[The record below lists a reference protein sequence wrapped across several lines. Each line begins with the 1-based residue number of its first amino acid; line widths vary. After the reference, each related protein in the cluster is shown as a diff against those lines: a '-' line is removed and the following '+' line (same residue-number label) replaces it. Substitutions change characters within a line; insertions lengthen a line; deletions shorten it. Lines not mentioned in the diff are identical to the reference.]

1 MITRKARRPRSSA
14 AAAAAL
20 AAGALIAVLGVPVG
34 AGAPAGAGAPVGAG
48 APAGAGAPVGAGA
61 GRGAFLAPVL
71 GVAADEAPKAEVPV
85 QTFELD
91 NGMRFLLVPRPE
103 MSTVAAGWV
112 AHVGSANERPGITG
126 MAHLFE
132 HMMFKGSRTI
142 GTTDIENDLQVIDE
156 QEALQEEIRRIYREQ
171 RERWR
176 TGEIADPYDPAGRP
190 DELVELQQRF
200 DDLVEKQRALMKK
213 DELDKIYTQNGASFL
228 NAFTNADMTVYLI
241 TVPANKVELW
251 FWMESD
257 RLREPVFREFYS
269 ERDVVYEERR
279 LRTESTPTGRFDEL
293 FNAMFWQAHP
303 YSWPTVGWPSDLRV
317 ISKAQADEFF
327 DTYYAP
333 NNVTAVLVGNFDV
346 EQVKA
351 LAERYFARIPRGERE
366 PPDVV
371 TLELEQIAE
380 KRMVAQCDCQPQ
392 IQIRYHTAPFDH
404 ADSYPLEVL
413 AGILNGRT
421 GRLYKAMIEGEE
433 IASTASAFQQ
443 ADKYAG
449 SFTFSAE
456 TKGDATPAQLEAAWD
471 RVIAQLR
478 SEPVGAEELTKVKNV
493 IAADSYRRL
502 QSPFFLMIQLAVYE
516 GLGDWRVLNQ
526 EGERLAAVSA
536 EDVQR
541 VVGESFAPENR
552 LVGHYLRKEGTVA
565 EDLPP
570 ELAELPAEM
579 RQGVMAQIRQIR
591 QIEDADQLRQ
601 ILAQAESQATQ
612 APPEMQKVVELLLE
626 VLRERIEELSEGGD
640 Q

>member
-1 MITRKARRPRSSA
+1 MKMQPPRLLLARIAAPFAAVLAVCLFTGLAAPASA
-14 AAAAAL
+14 A
-20 AAGALIAVLGVPVG
+20 V
-34 AGAPAGAGAPVGAG
+34 
-48 APAGAGAPVGAGA
+48 
-61 GRGAFLAPVL
+61 
-71 GVAADEAPKAEVPV
+71 ADEPAKAEVPV
-85 QTFELD
+85 QTFELQ

-132 HMMFKGSRTI
+132 HMMFKGTRTI
-142 GTTDIENDLQVIDE
+142 GTTDIAGDLAVIEE
-156 QEALQEEIRRIYREQ
+156 QEALQEKIRQIYREQ

-176 TGEIADPYDPAGRP
+176 TGEISDPYDPAGRP
-190 DELVELQQRF
+190 AELAELQLRF
-200 DDLVEKQRALMKK
+200 DDLVERQRGLMKK
-213 DELDKIYTQNGASFL
+213 DEFDQIYTQNGASFL
-228 NAFTNADMTVYLI
+228 NAFTNSDMTVYLI

-257 RLREPVFREFYS
+257 RLLEPVFREFYA

-279 LRTESTPTGRFDEL
+279 LRTESTPTGKFDEL

-333 NNVTAVLVGNFDV
+333 NNITAVLVGNFDV
-346 EQVKA
+346 DQVKEN
-351 LAERYFARIPRGERE
+351 AERYFGRLPRGERE
-366 PPDVV
+366 LPDVV

-380 KRMVAQCDCQPQ
+380 KRMRAECDCQPQ
-392 IQIRYHTAPFDH
+392 IQIRYHTVPFDH
-404 ADSYPLEVL
+404 ADSYPLDVL

-433 IASTASAFQQ
+433 IASSASAFQQ

-456 TKGDATPAQLEAAWD
+456 TKGDATPAPLEAAWD
-471 RVIAQLR
+471 GIIAELR
-478 SEPVGAEELTKVKNV
+478 EETVGADELTKVKNV

-502 QSPFFLMIQLAVYE
+502 QNPFFLMIQLAVYD

-526 EGERLAAVSA
+526 EGDKLAAVTA
-536 EDVQR
+536 EDVKR
-541 VVGESFAPENR
+541 VAESYFAPENR
-552 LVGHYLRKEGTVA
+552 LVGHYLRKEGTVV
-565 EDLPP
+565 EEVPP

-591 QIEDADQLRQ
+591 QVEDADQLRQ
-601 ILAQAESQATQ
+601 ILGQAEAQAAQ
-612 APPEMQKVVELLLE
+612 APPEMKKVVDLMLR